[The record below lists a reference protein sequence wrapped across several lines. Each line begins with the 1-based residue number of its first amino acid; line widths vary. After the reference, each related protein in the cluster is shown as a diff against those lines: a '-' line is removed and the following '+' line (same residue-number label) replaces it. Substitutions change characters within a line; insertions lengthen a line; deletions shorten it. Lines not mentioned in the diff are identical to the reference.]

1 MNTNNKSCWERINE
15 IMRGGVRMGEMIVIV
30 ASSWTGKTQ
39 CIGRALRK
47 TSHVNVANITSIQNP
62 EVFTVKL

>member
-15 IMRGGVRMGEMIVIV
+15 IMRGGAPYGEMIVLV
-30 ASSWTGKTQ
+30 ASYRTGKTQ

-47 TSHVNVANITSIQNP
+47 TSHVNVANIISIQNP
-62 EVFTVKL
+62 DVFTVKL